1 MKLIP
6 TNLPGPPLS
15 PPDDPVRCECADAG
29 CDNPGPHSDHRRT
42 FGTVKGTVE
51 CPECGGTM
59 CIRSLYDCEN
69 CEDGRVLCG
78 CECHGGGK

>member
-15 PPDDPVRCECADAG
+15 PPDDPPECDCARI
-29 CDNPGPHSDHRRT
+29 CDNPMPFLRKKERKD
-42 FGTVKGTVE
+42 GTVP
-51 CPECGGTM
+51 CPDCGGTM

-69 CEDGRVLCG
+69 CEDGRVPCG
-78 CECHGGGK
+78 CECHGGEK